1 MHDLK
6 SCTENTLVHI
16 FPFITVNVNVS
27 FVHTVA
33 FAVQSKSDGQ
43 TNHAPLPRSLSGR
56 NMCISC
62 LFYTHTWDGK
72 TLRVHQIFRDHFQSS
87 DSNLFKAFEVQSK

>member
-62 LFYTHTWDGK
+62 LFYTYTWDEK
-72 TLRVHQIFRDHFQSS
+72 TLRVHQI
-87 DSNLFKAFEVQSK
+87 LGTIFKTHSHIFPKHLK